1 MAPSNGLKQTNISSF
16 FNPRAQKTSEAC
28 QHSSITESSEVSRK
42 LLSDIGSV
50 RAREVPVTYQ
60 RRNSK
65 PSKKSDDKID
75 VGTSV
80 ASKEDGVVT
89 DGSSTRDT
97 KPHEPTESGLIVMQ
111 SRPAVLSETSTTQV
125 QPEKIPSRK
134 RVFGQYFLEL
144 GQSDFY
150 LSTCT
155 VCGLRYSRG
164 DEEDEKT
171 HKSFHRSHLQGVQFK
186 GWKNERI
193 VSFFDGDDRIIL
205 VLSGDPPQHQHKV
218 KEVVTVM
225 EKEMGLTNAWLL
237 HKFCKVYL
245 FISSKRIVGC
255 LVSEPIKYGFRV
267 IPACLS
273 VPQGQHCNMVYSS
286 PKEILDGVEGEGI
299 LTNTT
304 INSKNS
310 FITDKKYL
318 DNENQIKRGKHES
331 TVMHFGNVKLT
342 RQVLQTMHLTRDSK
356 SSCKDPAGAIIYSEV
371 PVPAVCGVRGLWVS
385 RSERRKGIATKLL
398 DAMRKTFCLGYILE
412 PCQCAFSQP
421 TSDGKDFAASYCQR
435 DSFLIYKSSIHGT

>member
-16 FNPRAQKTSEAC
+16 FNSRAQRTSEAC
-28 QHSSITESSEVSRK
+28 QLSSAIERSGVSTEH
-42 LLSDIGSV
+42 LSDIGSV
-50 RAREVPVTYQ
+50 RASEVSVTYQ
-60 RRNSK
+60 RRNPKGSE
-65 PSKKSDDKID
+65 KSEDKIGA
-75 VGTSV
+75 GTS
-80 ASKEDGVVT
+80 ATSKEDEVVKK
-89 DGSSTRDT
+89 GSSARDA
-97 KPHEPTESGLIVMQ
+97 KPHEPTESGLNVMQ
-111 SRPAVLSETSTTQV
+111 SRPAVHSESSTTQV
-125 QPEKIPSRK
+125 QPEKIPGRK

-150 LSTCT
+150 LSKCT

-171 HKSFHRSHLQGVQFK
+171 HKSFHRSHLQGIYFK
-186 GWKNERI
+186 GWQNERVI
-193 VSFFDGDDRIIL
+193 SFFDGDDRIIL
-205 VLSGDPPQHQHKV
+205 VLNVDPSQHQHKV
-218 KEVVTVM
+218 KEVVTIM
-225 EKEMGLTNAWLL
+225 EKEMGLTNAWLM

-267 IPACLS
+267 IPTCVS
-273 VPQGQHCNMVYSS
+273 VPKGQDCNIVNSC
-286 PKEILDGVEGEGI
+286 PKEILDGVEEEGI

-304 INSKNS
+304 MNSKNS
-310 FITDKKYL
+310 FTTDHKYL
-318 DNENQIKRGKHES
+318 DNESHSKRGKHES
-331 TVMHFGNVKLT
+331 TFMHFGNVKLT
-342 RQVLQTMHLTRDSK
+342 RQVAQTMHVTKDIK

-398 DAMRKTFCLGYILE
+398 DAMRQTFSLGYILE

-421 TSDGKDFAASYCQR
+421 TSDGKAFAASYCQR
-435 DSFLIYKSSIHGT
+435 DSFLIYNSSIHAT

>member
-1 MAPSNGLKQTNISSF
+1 MAPLDGLKQTNLSSYF
-16 FNPRAQKTSEAC
+16 KPRAEKTSEAC
-28 QHSSITESSEVSRK
+28 QHSSRTERPGVSTE
-42 LLSDIGSV
+42 LLYDIGSV

-65 PSKKSDDKID
+65 SNKESDGEIGMGK
-75 VGTSV
+75 SV

-89 DGSSTRDT
+89 ERSSARDT
-97 KPHEPTESGLIVMQ
+97 KLHEPTESGLIDMQ
-111 SRPAVLSETSTTQV
+111 SRPAVLSETSSTQV
-125 QPEKIPSRK
+125 QPKKIPGQK

-155 VCGLRYSRG
+155 ICGLRYSRG
-164 DEEDEKT
+164 DEEDEKI

-186 GWKNERI
+186 GWQNERI
-193 VSFFDGDDRIIL
+193 ISFSDGDDRIIL
-205 VLSGDPPQHQHKV
+205 VLNGDPSQHQHKV

-255 LVSEPIKYGFRV
+255 LVSEPIKYGFKV

-273 VPQGQHCNMVYSS
+273 VPQGQHCNIVYGS
-286 PKEILDGVEGEGI
+286 PKEILNGVEDEAI
-299 LTNTT
+299 LTNAN
-304 INSKNS
+304 INSKNLC
-310 FITDKKYL
+310 TMDEKYL
-318 DNENQIKRGKHES
+318 DNERHIKRDKHES
-331 TVMHFGNVKLT
+331 TVMHFGNVKFT
-342 RQVLQTMHLTRDSK
+342 RQVVQPMYLTRDIK
-356 SSCKDPAGAIIYSEV
+356 SSRKDDAGAIFYSEV

-385 RSERRKGIATKLL
+385 RSERRKSIATKLL

-421 TSDGKDFAASYCQR
+421 TSDGKALAASYCQT
-435 DSFLIYKSSIHGT
+435 DSFLIYKSSVHGT

>member
-1 MAPSNGLKQTNISSF
+1 MAPSNGLKQTNIGSF
-16 FNPRAQKTSEAC
+16 FNPHAKKTLEAC
-28 QHSSITESSEVSRK
+28 QQSSMTERSGVSTE

-50 RAREVPVTYQ
+50 RVKEVSVTYQ

-65 PSKKSDDKID
+65 PGKESDDKIGM
-75 VGTSV
+75 VTSV
-80 ASKEDGVVT
+80 PSKDDKVVT
-89 DGSSTRDT
+89 DGSSARDM
-97 KPHEPTESGLIVMQ
+97 KPHEPTESVLIAMQ

-125 QPEKIPSRK
+125 RPEKIPGQK

-186 GWKNERI
+186 GWQNERI
-193 VSFFDGDDRIIL
+193 LNFLDGDDRIIL
-205 VLSGDPPQHQHKV
+205 VLNDDPSQHQHKV

-245 FISSKRIVGC
+245 FISSKRIIGC

-273 VPQGQHCNMVYSS
+273 VPQGQHCNIVCSS
-286 PKEILDGVEGEGI
+286 PKEIVDGVEEEGI
-299 LTNTT
+299 LTSTT

-310 FITDKKYL
+310 CTTDQKYL
-318 DNENQIKRGKHES
+318 DNQNHIKRRKHES

-342 RQVLQTMHLTRDSK
+342 RQVVQKMHLTRDIE
-356 SSCKDPAGAIIYSEV
+356 SSCKGPAGAIIYSEV

-421 TSDGKDFAASYCQR
+421 TSDGKDFAASYCQK
-435 DSFLIYKSSIHGT
+435 DSFLIYKSSIHGN